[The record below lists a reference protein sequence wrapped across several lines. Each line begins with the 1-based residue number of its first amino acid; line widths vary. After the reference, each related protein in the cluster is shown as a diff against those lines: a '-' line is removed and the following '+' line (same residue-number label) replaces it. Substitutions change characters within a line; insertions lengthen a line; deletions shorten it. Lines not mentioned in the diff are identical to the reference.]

1 MQKLVT
7 WSQELKRPYL
17 IYCLSLGIFLSGVA
31 TVNAQELKIGFV
43 DTARVLKDAPQ
54 ADQARKKLENE
65 FAPRDEKIVNMQ
77 KKLKS
82 LDDKQNK
89 DIAVMSDASRRKLER
104 DMIELKR
111 DIKRAKEEF
120 TEDFNLRRNEELTKL
135 QKLITQ
141 MTVAVAKEDGYD
153 VVLSDSVLYT
163 SKRVDITDKILERL
177 RASKDAMQQKTTNNT
192 N

>member
-1 MQKLVT
+1 M
-7 WSQELKRPYL
+7 
-17 IYCLSLGIFLSGVA
+17 A
-31 TVNAQELKIGFV
+31 NAQELKIGFV

-54 ADQARKKLENE
+54 ADLARKKLEHE

-77 KKLKS
+77 KKLKN
-82 LDDKQNK
+82 LDDRQNR
-89 DIAVMSDASRRKLER
+89 DIAVMSDSARRKLER

-135 QKLITQ
+135 QKLISQ

-153 VVLSDSVLYT
+153 IVLSDSVLYT

-177 RASKDAMQQKTTNNT
+177 RASKDVTQQKSNHTAN
-192 N
+192 

>member
-1 MQKLVT
+1 M
-7 WSQELKRPYL
+7 KRSFL
-17 IYCLSLGIFLSGVA
+17 TYCLIFGIFLLNTA
-31 TVNAQELKIGFV
+31 LVNAQELKIGFV

-54 ADQARKKLENE
+54 ADLARKKLENE

-77 KKLKS
+77 KQLKN
-82 LDDKQNK
+82 LDDRQNK
-89 DIAVMSDASRRKLER
+89 DIAVMSDSVRRKLER

-135 QKLITQ
+135 QRLISQT
-141 MTVAVAKEDGYD
+141 TVAVAKDDGYD
-153 VVLSDSVLYT
+153 IVLSDSVLYT

-177 RASKDAMQQKTTNNT
+177 RASKDVIQPKTNNSA

>member
-1 MQKLVT
+1 M
-7 WSQELKRPYL
+7 
-17 IYCLSLGIFLSGVA
+17 LGLLLSGTA
-31 TVNAQELKIGFV
+31 IANAQELKVGYV

-65 FAPRDEKIVNMQ
+65 FAPRDEKIVAMQ
-77 KKLKS
+77 KQLKQ
-82 LDDKQNK
+82 LDDRQNK
-89 DIAVMSDASRRKLER
+89 DIAVMSDSTRRKLER

-135 QKLITQ
+135 QRLISQ

-153 VVLSDSVLYT
+153 IVLSDSVLYT

-177 RASKDAMQQKTTNNT
+177 RASKDVMQHKASGSKK
-192 N
+192 

>member
-1 MQKLVT
+1 
-7 WSQELKRPYL
+7 LKRSYFTCSLAIGL
-17 IYCLSLGIFLSGVA
+17 ILSLSSFVHA
-31 TVNAQELKIGFV
+31 EDLKIGFV

-54 ADQARKKLENE
+54 ADLARKKLEKE

-77 KKLKS
+77 KQMKN

-89 DIAVMSDASRRKLER
+89 DMAIMSDSARRKLER

-135 QKLITQ
+135 QKLIYLT
-141 MTVAVAKEDGYD
+141 TVEVAKEDSYD
-153 VVLSDSVLYT
+153 IVLSDSVLYT

-177 RASKDAMQQKTTNNT
+177 RASKDVIQPKTNNT
-192 N
+192 AN

>member
-1 MQKLVT
+1 MV
-7 WSQELKRPYL
+7 
-17 IYCLSLGIFLSGVA
+17 LGLLLSGTTIA
-31 TVNAQELKIGFV
+31 SAQELKIGYV

-65 FAPRDEKIVNMQ
+65 FAPRDEKIVTMQ
-77 KKLKS
+77 KQLKQ
-82 LDDKQNK
+82 LDERQNR
-89 DIAVMSDASRRKLER
+89 DIAVMSDSSRRKLER

-135 QKLITQ
+135 QRLISQ

-153 VVLSDSVLYT
+153 LVLSDSVLYT

-177 RASKDAMQQKTTNNT
+177 RASKDVMQHKSSSTAK
-192 N
+192 

>member
-1 MQKLVT
+1 M
-7 WSQELKRPYL
+7 KRTYL
-17 IYCLSLGIFLSGVA
+17 IYLVSIGLFLSFSGV
-31 TVNAQELKIGFV
+31 VNADELKIGFV

-54 ADQARKKLENE
+54 ADLARKKLENE
-65 FAPRDEKIVNMQ
+65 FAPRDEKIVKMQ
-77 KKLKS
+77 KQLKD
-82 LDDKQNK
+82 LDDKQSK
-89 DIAVMSDASRRKLER
+89 DIDVTADSVRRKIER

-135 QKLITQ
+135 QKLIYLT
-141 MTVAVAKEDGYD
+141 TVEVAKEDGYD
-153 VVLSDSVLYT
+153 IVLSDSVLYT

-177 RASKDAMQQKTTNNT
+177 RARKDVMQPKSNNSV

>member
-1 MQKLVT
+1 MKRLHVT
-7 WSQELKRPYL
+7 YSLFFGFFL
-17 IYCLSLGIFLSGVA
+17 LSSSFVYAEDLR
-31 TVNAQELKIGFV
+31 IGFV

-54 ADQARKKLENE
+54 ADQARKKLEKE

-77 KKLKS
+77 NQLKKL
-82 LDDKQNK
+82 DDRQNK
-89 DIAVMSDASRRKLER
+89 DIAVMSDSARRKLER

-135 QKLITQ
+135 QKLIYLT
-141 MTVAVAKEDGYD
+141 TVEVAKEDNYD
-153 VVLSDSVLYT
+153 IVLSDSVLYT

-177 RASKDAMQQKTTNNT
+177 RAGKDVIQPKSNNT
-192 N
+192 AN

>member
-1 MQKLVT
+1 MKQ
-7 WSQELKRPYL
+7 SYF
-17 IYCLSLGIFLSGVA
+17 IYCLSFGLFLIISPL
-31 TVNAQELKIGFV
+31 VNAEELKIGFV

-54 ADQARKKLENE
+54 ADLARKKLEKE
-65 FAPRDEKIVNMQ
+65 FAPRDEKIVSMQ

-82 LDDKQNK
+82 LDDSQNK
-89 DIAVMSDASRRKLER
+89 NNSVMSDSVRRKLER

-135 QKLITQ
+135 QKLIYLT
-141 MTVAVAKEDGYD
+141 TVEVAKEDSYD
-153 VVLSDSVLYT
+153 IVLSDSVLYT

-177 RASKDAMQQKTTNNT
+177 RARKDVLQPKTNNPA

>member
-1 MQKLVT
+1 M
-7 WSQELKRPYL
+7 KRSYFTCSLAMGL
-17 IYCLSLGIFLSGVA
+17 ILSLSSFVHA
-31 TVNAQELKIGFV
+31 EDLKIGFV

-54 ADQARKKLENE
+54 ADLARKKLEKE
-65 FAPRDEKIVNMQ
+65 FAPRDEKIVNLQ
-77 KKLKS
+77 KQMKN

-89 DIAVMSDASRRKLER
+89 DIAIMSDSARRKLER

-135 QKLITQ
+135 QKLIYLT
-141 MTVAVAKEDGYD
+141 TVEVAKEDSYD
-153 VVLSDSVLYT
+153 IVLSDSVLYT

-177 RASKDAMQQKTTNNT
+177 RASKDVIQPKTNNT
-192 N
+192 AN

>member
-1 MQKLVT
+1 MKRSLLTFCLVFG
-7 WSQELKRPYL
+7 
-17 IYCLSLGIFLSGVA
+17 ISLLTTA
-31 TVNAQELKIGFV
+31 LVNAQDLKIGFV

-54 ADQARKKLENE
+54 ADLARKKLESE

-77 KKLKS
+77 KQLKN
-82 LDDKQNK
+82 LDDRQNK
-89 DIAVMSDASRRKLER
+89 DIAVMSDSVRRKLER

-135 QKLITQ
+135 QRLISQT
-141 MTVAVAKEDGYD
+141 TVAVAKEDGYD
-153 VVLSDSVLYT
+153 IVLSDSVLYT
-163 SKRVDITDKILERL
+163 SKRVDITDKILARL
-177 RASKDAMQQKTTNNT
+177 RANKDVMQPKTNNSA